1 MALVTCP
8 DCGKQ
13 ISQNAAAC
21 PNCGA
26 PSNMY
31 DNKSK
36 ERYIVNPRIGK
47 GKIVLG
53 GILIIFGLIYSSGGS
68 YYLGAFCIIIGFAL
82 TMTGKFQNWW
92 HWK

>member
-1 MALVTCP
+1 MALVNCP

-13 ISQNAAAC
+13 ISQNAVSC

-36 ERYIVNPRIGK
+36 EQYIVNPRIGE

-53 GILIIFGLIYSSGGS
+53 GILIIFGLIYSYGGS
-68 YYLGAFCIIIGFAL
+68 YSLGAFCIILGLAL
-82 TMTGKFQNWW
+82 TMAGKFQNWW

>member
-13 ISQNAAAC
+13 ISRNAASC

-26 PSNMY
+26 PNSISNY
-31 DNKSK
+31 KNK
-36 ERYIVNPRIGK
+36 ERFIVNPRIGK

-53 GILIIFGLIYSSGGS
+53 GILIFFGFVYSYGGS
-68 YYLGAFCIIIGFAL
+68 YTLGAVCIILGLAI
-82 TMTGKFQNWW
+82 TITGKLQNWW

>member
-8 DCGKQ
+8 DCDKQ
-13 ISQNAAAC
+13 ISQNAVSC

-26 PSNMY
+26 PNIING
-31 DNKSK
+31 DKNKD
-36 ERYIVNPRIGK
+36 RYIVNPRIGK

-68 YYLGAFCIIIGFAL
+68 YSFGVFCIVLGLAL
-82 TMTGKFQNWW
+82 TMTGRFQNWW